1 MPVAHEPQLV
11 ETVAV
16 PQHYQPATAR
26 ERRAQAIHRLQVG
39 AGGIAVMLL
48 IVGLA
53 NIIMDRARL
62 FEDGARTVQAGA
74 TPAATK
80 ASDPLADIG
89 LVPSPDPTATAVSSR
104 PLR

>member
-1 MPVAHEPQLV
+1 MPVANEPQLV
-11 ETVAV
+11 ESVAF

-26 ERRAQAIHRLQVG
+26 ERRAQAINRLQFG
-39 AGGIAVMLL
+39 LAGIAVMLL

-62 FEDGARTVQAGA
+62 TEAGA
-74 TPAATK
+74 APVEAGAASADNA

-89 LVPSPDPTATAVSSR
+89 LVPSPDPTATAASPPAR
-104 PLR
+104 